1 MAQSA
6 GEGYCRKATKRASVA
21 DPDVAQKL
29 ALDLKQPKIL
39 LFFGVLEIRMKK
51 FLVVFAVLAVLIFV
65 VSCGGGS
72 KTNDTTGTGDTVTD
86 EDAVGDTVTDE
97 DAVGDTVT
105 DEDAVGDTV
114 TDEDAVDTIP
124 ANLPECS
131 PTSETP
137 CYDSSSE
144 LIWSKKA
151 DDEMEH
157 YDAELYCESYSEA
170 GLSGWRLPNIDE
182 LKTLLIWSKADSC
195 KVSEENR
202 CCHYHCW
209 SCGSCTEEGNNCSQV
224 LTLYDDGRYSKLGD
238 IGFFWSSSSVWPSS
252 ILRSDDDDFVYCEF
266 CEDAWGVSFSSGGVF
281 HINMELYNSVRC
293 VRNAD

>member
-1 MAQSA
+1 
-6 GEGYCRKATKRASVA
+6 
-21 DPDVAQKL
+21 
-29 ALDLKQPKIL
+29 
-39 LFFGVLEIRMKK
+39 MKK

-65 VSCGGGS
+65 ISCGGGS
-72 KTNDTTGTGDTVTD
+72 KTNDTTGT
-86 EDAVGDTVTDE
+86 
-97 DAVGDTVT
+97 GDTVT

-151 DDEMEH
+151 DESMDH
-157 YDAELYCESYSEA
+157 YDAGSYCKSYCEA
-170 GLSGWRLPNIDE
+170 GLSGWHLPNIDE

-209 SCGSCTEEGNNCSQV
+209 NCGSCTEEGNNCSHGG
-224 LTLYDDGRYSKLGD
+224 TLYDDGRYSIFGD

-252 ILRSDDDDFVYCEF
+252 IVRSEDDFVYCEF
-266 CEDAWGVSFSSGGVF
+266 CEDAWGVSFSSGSVF
-281 HINMELYNSVRC
+281 HVNMELYNSVRC

>member
-1 MAQSA
+1 MPCRSAGGSACNSWLHFSPLTLGEVAQSA
-6 GEGYCRKATKRASVA
+6 GEGCCRKATKRASVA

-39 LFFGVLEIRMKK
+39 RFFGVLEIRMKK

-72 KTNDTTGTGDTVTD
+72 KTNDTTGT
-86 EDAVGDTVTDE
+86 
-97 DAVGDTVT
+97 
-105 DEDAVGDTV
+105 GDTV

-195 KVSEENR
+195 KVSEKNG
-202 CCHYHCW
+202 CCHYRCW

-266 CEDAWGVSFSSGGVF
+266 CEDAWGVSFSSGSVF
-281 HINMELYNSVRC
+281 HVNMELYNSVRC